1 LIINNKNSDLVEI
14 ADIDDKYYIEVI
26 LIQKPNCYF
35 ENLSKMFCECE
46 RLIGINE
53 YFLHDLIDFREV
65 EDISCMFMNCKMIQ
79 IIKLGL
85 FKNLFRGNKN
95 MNMKNLF
102 YGCEELTTIEGLDTN
117 DTNNATSVENMFY
130 GCKKYQM
137 FDNNISINNNEVS
150 ELNKK
155 SEKEKIP
162 DMDNLL
168 ENGNFKEAFE
178 NAIKTEKFDIL
189 YQAIKSYMLSLSLNE
204 IEEIDF
210 SKDNLKDIA
219 KIIINGIKGIRNG
232 KCDNLI
238 PIIMFI
244 KKEFVDKKNYD
255 KDLSKAINDLYKK
268 RDILKKFEIKFEEK
282 ELKEIVDFYNNI

>member
-1 LIINNKNSDLVEI
+1 MIINNKNSDLVEI
-14 ADIDDKYYIEVI
+14 ADIDDKYYVEVI
-26 LIQKPNCYF
+26 LIQNPNCYF
-35 ENLSKMFCECE
+35 ENLSKMFCGCE

-65 EDISCMFMNCKMIQ
+65 EDISCMFMNCKMIPV
-79 IIKLGL
+79 IRLGL

-95 MNMKNLF
+95 MNMDNLF
-102 YGCEELTTIEGLDTN
+102 YGCGELTTIEGLN
-117 DTNNATSVENMFY
+117 TNNATSVENMFY
-130 GCKKYQM
+130 GCKKYRLL
-137 FDNNISINNNEVS
+137 DNNTSINNNEVS

-168 ENGNFKEAFE
+168 ENSNFKEAFE